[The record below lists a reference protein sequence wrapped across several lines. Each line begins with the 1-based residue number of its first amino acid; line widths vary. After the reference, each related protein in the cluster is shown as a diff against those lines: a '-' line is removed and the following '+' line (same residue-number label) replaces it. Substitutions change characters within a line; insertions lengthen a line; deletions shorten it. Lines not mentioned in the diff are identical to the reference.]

1 MSDNN
6 KQEKEKR
13 EFLIQR
19 HRHAPQETIVETQ
32 YSYTKESLYL
42 NIGVSLMGLNNFE
55 GELELFVSPVEF
67 EGKIWDMKPNWA
79 IDVARQGNETLSVT
93 RVS

>member
-1 MSDNN
+1 
-6 KQEKEKR
+6 
-13 EFLIQR
+13 
-19 HRHAPQETIVETQ
+19 
-32 YSYTKESLYL
+32 
-42 NIGVSLMGLNNFE
+42 MGLNNFE